1 MSSKETKITHIFLKT
16 AHGAPME
23 PVESANAITG
33 EGLQNDVSRGRTRRQ
48 VLIVDAHTINEFGLS
63 PGTLRE
69 NIILEGQSL
78 SGAQRGTVINLG
90 NAKLEV
96 TLDCAPCDYL
106 DDIKAGLQDDIE
118 GKRGTLSRV
127 LDGGVITIGDRAIIS
142 E

>member
-1 MSSKETKITHIFLKT
+1 MSSKEAKVTHIFLKT

-23 PVESANAITG
+23 PVKSTNAITG
-33 EGLQNDVSRGRTRRQ
+33 EGLQNDVSRGRKRRQ
-48 VLIVDAHTINEFGLS
+48 VLVVDTHTINEFGLS

-69 NIILEGQSL
+69 NIILDGQSL
-78 SGAQRGTVINLG
+78 SGAQRGTVIKVG

-106 DDIKAGLQDDIE
+106 GGIKDGLQDDIE
-118 GKRGTLSRV
+118 GKRGTLCRV
-127 LDGGVITIGDRAIIS
+127 LHGGVITVGDRAIIS

>member
-1 MSSKETKITHIFLKT
+1 MCIR
-16 AHGAPME
+16 
-23 PVESANAITG
+23 
-33 EGLQNDVSRGRTRRQ
+33 DR
-48 VLIVDAHTINEFGLS
+48 
-63 PGTLRE
+63 
-69 NIILEGQSL
+69 SL

-118 GKRGTLSRV
+118 GKRGTLCRV
-127 LDGGVITIGDRAIIS
+127 LDGGVITVGDRAIIS